1 MRDVS
6 SLARPTTELLDQ
18 KLEVNEKTVGLVRC
32 IENNIIFLDC
42 IPAQNLSGD
51 VYLMLSSLLH
61 AFKSKLFLVLDCASM
76 AIDHRR

>member
-18 KLEVNEKTVGLVRC
+18 KLEVNKKTVGLVRC

-42 IPAQNLSGD
+42 IPVQNLSGD
-51 VYLMLSSLLH
+51 VYFMLTSSLH
-61 AFKSKLFLVLDCASM
+61 VFNSKLFMVLGV
-76 AIDHRR
+76 

>member
-18 KLEVNEKTVGLVRC
+18 KLEVNKKTVGLVRC

-42 IPAQNLSGD
+42 ILVQNLSGD
-51 VYLMLSSLLH
+51 VYLMLTSSLH
-61 AFKSKLFLVLDCASM
+61 VFNSKLFMVLGF
-76 AIDHRR
+76 